1 MQNKLLAKNKRY
13 REILK
18 NGLEG
23 QLGIFNPG
31 QIPDAE
37 KLMASQESFE
47 LTGSAAGEAGAKTH
61 DAGTRNAAGSLEKGG
76 KGSVASIESAI
87 SLPDETKIKSELHKL
102 AESEEEDDAF
112 LSKVEKAQIVRLEA
126 EKDDNK
132 SLKRQMTN
140 L

>member
-1 MQNKLLAKNKRY
+1 MAKNKRY
-13 REILK
+13 REMLK

-23 QLGIFNPG
+23 QLGIFAPG

-47 LTGSAAGEAGAKTH
+47 LAGKKTH
-61 DAGTRNAAGSLEKGG
+61 DAGTRNQLGDSLSKGG
-76 KGSVASIESAI
+76 KGSVASLGKESAI
-87 SLPDETKIKSELHKL
+87 SLPDEGKIHQELEKL

-112 LSKVEKAQIVRLEA
+112 LTKVEKAQKVRLEA

>member
-47 LTGSAAGEAGAKTH
+47 LTGGAAGDGAKTH

-87 SLPDETKIKSELHKL
+87 SLPDETKIKSELNKL

-132 SLKRQMTN
+132 SLKR
-140 L
+140 